1 MQEVNPRVYHKDENK
16 QSTSSHSAE
25 KTARVPFLDHQIL
38 EVDCA
43 GQEYTNVDHDITL
56 RIPEGAVAK
65 GEKIHFEVGVTM
77 YGPFTFPENTQPISP
92 ILWLHKLDESIKLNK
107 PLELVLPHCYAG
119 SVTPPDQISFAVA
132 FSNDI
137 SKDSNDEPQCL
148 LQLWETDTN
157 FYTDQMYGAIQTSS
171 YRHQIFCIVRNKRI
185 GHWCKD
191 ISFSLARVDL
201 RFQPSQTV
209 QEFHFYGLFDL
220 ATHRKVC
227 SAFIDIVAIL
237 HAWITQEY

>member
-1 MQEVNPRVYHKDENK
+1 M
-16 QSTSSHSAE
+16 
-25 KTARVPFLDHQIL
+25 L

-43 GQEYTNVDHDITL
+43 GQEHTNVDHDITL
-56 RIPEGAVAK
+56 RIPEGAVAE
-65 GEKIHFEVGVTM
+65 GEKIHLEVGVAM

-119 SVTPPDQISFAVA
+119 SVTSPDQISFAVA

-171 YRHQIFCIVRNKRI
+171 YHHQIFCIVRHTGI

-191 ISFSLARVDL
+191 ISFSLAR
-201 RFQPSQTV
+201 
-209 QEFHFYGLFDL
+209 
-220 ATHRKVC
+220 
-227 SAFIDIVAIL
+227 I
-237 HAWITQEY
+237 